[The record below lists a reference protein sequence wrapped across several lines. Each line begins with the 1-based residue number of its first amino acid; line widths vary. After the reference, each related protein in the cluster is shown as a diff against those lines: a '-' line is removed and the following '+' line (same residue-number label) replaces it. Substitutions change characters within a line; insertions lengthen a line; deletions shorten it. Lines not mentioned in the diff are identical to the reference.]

1 MERGGRG
8 KRRRFSAEYK
18 AEVVRLVGDSGKSIG
33 AIARELGLAE
43 TALRRWVQQAEI
55 DAGRG
60 PTGALTTSEREEL
73 GHLRRENQRLRMER
87 EILKKGDGLLRQG
100 ERVRFAFIAAEKAC
114 FPVALMC
121 RILAVSRAGFY
132 AWRRRPAARRTR
144 QDGTLA
150 VVVARST
157 PSTTGAM
164 ALRGCGWNSRSRSS
178 DRTEAD
184 RPVDACQGLRGRPKR
199 RHRTTTDSRTGL
211 PVCPNLLAR
220 RFAVAQPS
228 TAWVT
233 DMTYLWTAQG
243 WLYLAVIIDLFSRRV
258 VGWSM
263 SERIDRK
270 LALDALR
277 MALAQRRPQ
286 PGLIHHSDRGSAG

>member
-1 MERGGRG
+1 
-8 KRRRFSAEYK
+8 
-18 AEVVRLVGDSGKSIG
+18 
-33 AIARELGLAE
+33 
-43 TALRRWVQQAEI
+43 
-55 DAGRG
+55 
-60 PTGALTTSEREEL
+60 
-73 GHLRRENQRLRMER
+73 
-87 EILKKGDGLLRQG
+87 
-100 ERVRFAFIAAEKAC
+100 VRFAFIAAEKAC

-150 VVVARST
+150 VAVAAIYAEHHGRYGT
-157 PSTTGAM
+157 PRVRMELRDRGQRTGRKRIARLM
-164 ALRGCGWNSRSRSS
+164 RA
-178 DRTEAD
+178 
-184 RPVDACQGLRGRPKR
+184 QGLRARPKR
-199 RHRTTTDSRTGL
+199 RYRTTTDSRHGL

-220 RFAVAQPS
+220 RFAVAKPN

-243 WLYLAVIIDLFSRRV
+243 WLYLAVIIDLFLRRV

-286 PGLIHHSDRGSAG
+286 PGLIHHSDRGSQYASADYQRLLAQHGLRGSMSRRGDCWDNAVAESFFASLKLELVYQVQWRTRAEVRTAIFEYLELFYNRRRRHSSLGYLSPVEFERQNQRLLAA

>member
-1 MERGGRG
+1 
-8 KRRRFSAEYK
+8 
-18 AEVVRLVGDSGKSIG
+18 
-33 AIARELGLAE
+33 
-43 TALRRWVQQAEI
+43 
-55 DAGRG
+55 
-60 PTGALTTSEREEL
+60 
-73 GHLRRENQRLRMER
+73 
-87 EILKKGDGLLRQG
+87 
-100 ERVRFAFIAAEKAC
+100 VRFAFIAAEKAC

-150 VVVARST
+150 VAVAAIYAEHHGRYGT
-157 PSTTGAM
+157 PRVRMELRDRGQRTGRKRIARLM
-164 ALRGCGWNSRSRSS
+164 RA
-178 DRTEAD
+178 
-184 RPVDACQGLRGRPKR
+184 QGLRARPKR
-199 RHRTTTDSRTGL
+199 RYRTTTDSRHGL

-220 RFAVAQPS
+220 RFAVAQPN

-286 PGLIHHSDRGSAG
+286 PGLIHHSDRGSQYASADYQRLLAQHGLRGSMSRRGDCWDNAVAESFFASLKLELVYQVQWRTRAEVRTAIFEYLELFYNRRRRHSSLGYLSPVEFERQNQRLLAA